1 MMLRMC
7 QSVRPNPVSPS
18 EVSIHLS
25 ECVPGHFCNNVE
37 NFKSSRELC
46 ICEVSLS
53 SGLCSFIILSWITVT
68 FDLWKKVT

>member
-1 MMLRMC
+1 M
-7 QSVRPNPVSPS
+7 SPP

-37 NFKSSRELC
+37 NFKSSRALC
-46 ICEVSLS
+46 ICEVSSS